1 MKLLN
6 LDDIALDSRRVVK
19 YKGTDYKVRDF
30 NVSQYLK
37 FQKHFA
43 AFSQAYEGKTMDD
56 AQRVI
61 DETKALVALGVE
73 GFDPEWVDEL
83 NVAQMLA
90 LVSMISNLLPEP
102 DADTKAAVAESEQ
115 GNAEATAE

>member
-19 YKGTDYKVRDF
+19 YKGAEYKVKDF
-30 NVSQYLK
+30 NVSEYLK
-37 FQKHFA
+37 FQRHFA
-43 AFSQAYEGKTMDD
+43 AFSEAYNGNTLEAG
-56 AQRVI
+56 QRVI
-61 DETKALVALGVE
+61 DETKALVKLGVE
-73 GFDPEWVDEL
+73 GFDPNFVDDL

-102 DADTKAAVAESEQ
+102 DAETKEVITEAQE
-115 GNAEATAE
+115 GNVEATAE